1 MMNDQP
7 FEHAPQAPTRPP
19 VERQTPAR
27 SRHRILWWGIA
38 LIVLLAAGATAWH
51 HRSSTGTAPS
61 ATQASQGQAEPVA
74 VATAA
79 PGDVRVIFNGIGTVT
94 PLVTVSVMTQIDGQL
109 QEVAFTEGQI
119 VHKGDLLAQIDPR
132 PYQALLDQYEGQLA
146 HDEALH
152 KQAQAD
158 SVRYHVELKQ
168 DSIARQTAQDQDFL
182 IQQYQ
187 GSVRADQAQI
197 DGQELNISY
206 CRIVSPIDGRVGLRS
221 VDPGNYVQTTNTT
234 AIAVVTQ
241 IQPISVIFALPED
254 DLPQV
259 LKPVHRGVKLTAT
272 AYDRANTTRLA
283 TGELATMDNEVD
295 PTTGT
300 WKLRALF
307 ANPDEMLFPDQF
319 VNVHL
324 LVDTLHHVLTVPEA
338 AIQRGAPGTFVYL
351 IKADDTVTVRK
362 VKLGVEDAGVV
373 QVVSGLTTGD
383 KVVVEGAD
391 ALSDGAR
398 ISIQGGGA
406 ALAKAS

>member
-1 MMNDQP
+1 MNDQP

-146 HDEALH
+146 HDEALL

-307 ANPDEMLFPDQF
+307 ANPDEMLFPNQF